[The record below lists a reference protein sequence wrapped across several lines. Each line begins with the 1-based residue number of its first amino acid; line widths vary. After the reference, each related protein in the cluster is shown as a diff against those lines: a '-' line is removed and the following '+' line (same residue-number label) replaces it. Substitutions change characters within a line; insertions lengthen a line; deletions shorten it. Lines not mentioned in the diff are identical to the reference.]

1 MEPMNSA
8 PSEMNRKG
16 DDMKLKEELQTELER
31 ELVKSPDEMDTGKID
46 SILGLLNHLGECVPA
61 ETQMSKEQFAE
72 KYLKGVIKKKKN
84 QIELN
89 LYNAKELNHGKK
101 DRT

>member
-1 MEPMNSA
+1 MESMNSA
-8 PSEMNRKG
+8 PREMNHKG

-31 ELVKSPDEMDTGKID
+31 ELEKSPDEMDTGKID
-46 SILGLLNHLGECVPA
+46 FILGLLNHLGECVPA